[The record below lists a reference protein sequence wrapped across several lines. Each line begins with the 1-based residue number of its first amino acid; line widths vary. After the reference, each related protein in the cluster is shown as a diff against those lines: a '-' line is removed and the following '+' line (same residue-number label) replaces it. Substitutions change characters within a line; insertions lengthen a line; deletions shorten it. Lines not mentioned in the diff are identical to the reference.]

1 MEIFQLCNSQLGSSS
16 FHNRL
21 GAHYL
26 WESGWHHNK
35 IPKGSTYWT
44 SSQNWMVLSCQ
55 DLTAMMVA
63 LALGLMRWGLQCLE
77 GQMSR
82 EEVRYY

>member
-26 WESGWHHNK
+26 WEPGWHHNK
-35 IPKGSTYWT
+35 NSKRQHLLDFQPELDGAF
-44 SSQNWMVLSCQ
+44 LS
-55 DLTAMMVA
+55 DLTAMMVV
-63 LALGLMRWGLQCLE
+63 LALGLMRWGLQWSE
-77 GQMSR
+77 GQMSS
-82 EEVRYY
+82 EEVRNY